1 MRRLALRGAL
11 VLMVA
16 CSDDSTSSSSSGN
29 PTSGSSGSS
38 GSDTCSGGQN
48 MTSPVISGPVA
59 PDGDGTRVRIT
70 WERGTGRG
78 ADLPAKY
85 FDAPVAS
92 PAAQV
97 DRVEHV
103 SERELDVVLKG
114 APAAQAGKT
123 LAIALDFGDRRTVLD
138 CKHPGMQDHYVLE
151 LTLTFG
157 SDGSLAASKLEE
169 KFSPGDI

>member
-1 MRRLALRGAL
+1 MALV

-16 CSDDSTSSSSSGN
+16 CSDDSSSTSGS
-29 PTSGSSGSS
+29 TTTGSSGSS

-48 MTSPVISGPVA
+48 MTNPVIAGPVA

-70 WERGTGRG
+70 WELGTGRG

-103 SERELDVVLKG
+103 SERELDVVLNG
-114 APAAQAGKT
+114 APSTQAGKT
-123 LAIALDFGDRRTVLD
+123 LAITLDFRDRRTVLD
-138 CKHPGMQDHYVLE
+138 CKHPGMEDHYILE

-157 SDGSLAASKLEE
+157 GDGSLASSKLEE
-169 KFSPGDI
+169 KFIAGDI